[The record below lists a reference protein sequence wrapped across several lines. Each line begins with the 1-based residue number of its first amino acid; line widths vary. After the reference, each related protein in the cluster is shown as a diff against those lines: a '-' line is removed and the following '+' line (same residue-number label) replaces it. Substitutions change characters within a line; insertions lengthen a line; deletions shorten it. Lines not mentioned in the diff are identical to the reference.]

1 MSQVARLAKSD
12 CRREEFYAQTID
24 ALVRGL
30 KAAGAA
36 VWVRAVGERPRLA
49 CQVFPSDGW
58 PAGAQA
64 QRSGL
69 IELVLETG
77 QAGILPPGCPPQA
90 DHRAVNPTRYL
101 LIVCPW
107 ALDGQVAGVLEV
119 LQYPGASVDVQTGY
133 VKYLE
138 AIGELIGQQERSRQ
152 ICELRDH
159 VRDERRMDQLCM
171 VIHGSIDLRATA
183 YAIANEGR
191 QFLNCDRLSVLAT
204 RDGRFRLLSV
214 SGVDAF
220 HHRARA
226 VGLVEQLCRAVA
238 TMGEPLWHPETAAQR
253 PPQVESLLSDYLDES
268 HARSLAVIP
277 LRVAAKEGAA
287 GPAETIGAL
296 VIERFYNGFD
306 DPLRG
311 NQARFGE
318 HAALALR
325 NARELDDLPL
335 AGLMRKARWL
345 GGNRRPLKFI
355 VGLAALVVLAVML
368 WLVPADLRIAAKGEL
383 QPQRMQDVFAR
394 SDGVVAEVHVQQ
406 GQHVGANE
414 LLATLR
420 QPQLDLEFKQIVG
433 ELQTSQKRLGAI
445 EAQRVQMPR
454 DTDEQRRQYA
464 LLDAQGEELRESI
477 RSLDAQYAI
486 LQQKQKDLEVRS
498 PIEGQVL
505 TWDVKQLLAARPVD
519 RGQALMTVGDLAGP
533 WQLEIRLPDRQ
544 IAHVLAAQRQ
554 LGSRLEVAYV
564 LGTAPAV
571 KLHGTIRQVAL
582 RAEVPEGDS
591 PYVQVFV
598 DIDRSE
604 LPELVPG
611 ASVAATIDCGR
622 HSAGYVW
629 LHDLLDAVRTYF
641 MF

>member
-1 MSQVARLAKSD
+1 MPVDETRPEVEPRNKARRDLDDLVSQVARLAKSD

-24 ALVRGL
+24 ALVRRAQGCPGRPCGSRSGR
-30 KAAGAA
+30 KAKTRLPGFSVRWLAG
-36 VWVRAVGERPRLA
+36 WRP
-49 CQVFPSDGW
+49 
-58 PAGAQA
+58 A

-77 QAGILPPGCPPQA
+77 QAGILPPGCPSQA

-138 AIGELIGQQERSRQ
+138 AIGGLIGQQERSRQ

-226 VGLVEQLCRAVA
+226 VGLVEQLAGPWRRWVNRFGTRKPPRAAAAASRIAAERLPGRIPRPIACRDS
-238 TMGEPLWHPETAAQR
+238 TSGGGQR
-253 PPQVESLLSDYLDES
+253 G
-268 HARSLAVIP
+268 R
-277 LRVAAKEGAA
+277 A

-345 GGNRRPLKFI
+345 GGNRR
-355 VGLAALVVLAVML
+355 
-368 WLVPADLRIAAKGEL
+368 R
-383 QPQRMQDVFAR
+383 
-394 SDGVVAEVHVQQ
+394 
-406 GQHVGANE
+406 
-414 LLATLR
+414 
-420 QPQLDLEFKQIVG
+420 
-433 ELQTSQKRLGAI
+433 
-445 EAQRVQMPR
+445 
-454 DTDEQRRQYA
+454 
-464 LLDAQGEELRESI
+464 
-477 RSLDAQYAI
+477 
-486 LQQKQKDLEVRS
+486 
-498 PIEGQVL
+498 
-505 TWDVKQLLAARPVD
+505 
-519 RGQALMTVGDLAGP
+519 
-533 WQLEIRLPDRQ
+533 
-544 IAHVLAAQRQ
+544 
-554 LGSRLEVAYV
+554 
-564 LGTAPAV
+564 
-571 KLHGTIRQVAL
+571 
-582 RAEVPEGDS
+582 
-591 PYVQVFV
+591 
-598 DIDRSE
+598 
-604 LPELVPG
+604 
-611 ASVAATIDCGR
+611 
-622 HSAGYVW
+622 
-629 LHDLLDAVRTYF
+629 
-641 MF
+641 